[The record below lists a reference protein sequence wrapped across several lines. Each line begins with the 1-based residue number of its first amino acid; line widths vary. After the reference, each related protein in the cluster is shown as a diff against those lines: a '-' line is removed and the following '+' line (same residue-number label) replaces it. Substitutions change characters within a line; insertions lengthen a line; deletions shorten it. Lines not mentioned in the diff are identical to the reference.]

1 MDFIATE
8 PPPPGFH
15 EVHKA
20 FDTARELPQWRDAPV
35 SVGVC
40 RGDGRVVATGVLQDH
55 RQARLFCI
63 QMAALGYAEHESQDG
78 FDRVYVPER
87 WYSDRVSAPQL
98 AVAVAH

>member
-1 MDFIATE
+1 MDIIATE

-20 FDTARELPQWRDAPV
+20 FDTARELPLWRDAPV

-40 RGDGRVVATGVLQDH
+40 RGDGSMVATGVLQDH

-63 QMAALGYAEHESQDG
+63 QMTALGYAELQAQDG

-87 WYSDRVSAPQL
+87 WHAGRVSAPAL
-98 AVAVAH
+98 EAAH